1 MSGSDGGML
10 RPTAP
15 KRKSFKRAV
24 VSGFEAD
31 INLPDSVD
39 VIVYW
44 FEVKKI

>member
-1 MSGSDGGML
+1 ML

-31 INLPDSVD
+31 IDLPDNVD
-39 VIVYW
+39 VLMFW
-44 FEVKKI
+44 LEVKKI